1 MKKYKAYN
9 KNYFFHLIG
18 NLVDEMSPKVKVE
31 PDQDEVELNF
41 KVKLPVEVMDKNYFR
56 TICSNPILGI
66 AAF

>member
-1 MKKYKAYN
+1 M
-9 KNYFFHLIG
+9 
-18 NLVDEMSPKVKVE
+18 VDEMSPKVKVE